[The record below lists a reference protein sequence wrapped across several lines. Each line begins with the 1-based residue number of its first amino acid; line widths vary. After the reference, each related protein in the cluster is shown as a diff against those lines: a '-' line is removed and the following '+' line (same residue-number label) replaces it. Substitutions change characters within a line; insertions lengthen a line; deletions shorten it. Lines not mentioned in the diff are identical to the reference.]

1 MKKIES
7 LQNLKIKQLVKLK
20 KNHERK
26 KTGLFIIE
34 GRKEL
39 ERAYLAQVGID
50 YVLLC
55 LELVGDIPEY
65 LKDNEEKIYYVSQ
78 EVFNKISYKENP
90 GGILAVAKRQDMEFK
105 DLKLKKNALVVV
117 LESVEKPGN
126 LGAILRSAD
135 ATRVDVIIVC
145 DKRTDI
151 YNPNVIRASIGTV
164 FNVPLVVDN
173 KKNVLSFL
181 QKNKIFSFAT
191 TPRAS
196 QFYTEMDFT
205 KAMALVVGT
214 EHEGLSDFWLK
225 NTDAQIKIPMLGEID
240 SLNASVSTAVV
251 LYEIIRQRGLNVV

>member
-7 LQNLKIKQLVKLK
+7 LHNLKIKQVQKLK

-39 ERAYLAQVGID
+39 ERAYLAQVEMD

-55 LELVGDIPEY
+55 LELAGDIPRY

-78 EVFNKISYKENP
+78 EVFKKISYKENP
-90 GGILAVAKRQDMEFK
+90 DGVLAVVKRQDMELK
-105 DLKLKKNALVVV
+105 DLKLRKNALVVV

-135 ATRVDVIIVC
+135 ATRVDAIIVC

-151 YNPNVIRASIGTV
+151 YNPNVIRASLGTV
-164 FNVPLVVDN
+164 FSDQIVIC
-173 KKNVLSFL
+173 STQQAISWL
-181 QKNKIFSFAT
+181 QKNKISIYAAAPQAKNIYAEADYRGAT
-191 TPRAS
+191 AIVVGAEHQGLSQTWLKAAS
-196 QFYTEMDFT
+196 Q
-205 KAMALVVGT
+205 K
-214 EHEGLSDFWLK
+214 
-225 NTDAQIKIPMLGEID
+225 IKIPMQGKIN
-240 SLNASVSTAVV
+240 SLNASVSTA
-251 LYEIIRQRGLNVV
+251 IILFEAMRQRQS

>member
-78 EVFNKISYKENP
+78 EVFNKISYKEN
-90 GGILAVAKRQDMEFK
+90 
-105 DLKLKKNALVVV
+105 
-117 LESVEKPGN
+117 
-126 LGAILRSAD
+126 
-135 ATRVDVIIVC
+135 
-145 DKRTDI
+145 
-151 YNPNVIRASIGTV
+151 
-164 FNVPLVVDN
+164 
-173 KKNVLSFL
+173 LSC
-181 QKNKIFSFAT
+181 
-191 TPRAS
+191 
-196 QFYTEMDFT
+196 
-205 KAMALVVGT
+205 G
-214 EHEGLSDFWLK
+214 
-225 NTDAQIKIPMLGEID
+225 
-240 SLNASVSTAVV
+240 
-251 LYEIIRQRGLNVV
+251 